1 MKQYTP
7 KQLQENLDEILQEAQ
22 AGSPVEILREG
33 LAIAIIIKPGQS
45 CGNGSDEFFSFVEGR
60 SPLNTSPRQR

>member
-33 LAIAIIIKPGQS
+33 LAIAIIFANLRDPSSGR
-45 CGNGSDEFFSFVEGR
+45 DVE
-60 SPLNTSPRQR
+60 L